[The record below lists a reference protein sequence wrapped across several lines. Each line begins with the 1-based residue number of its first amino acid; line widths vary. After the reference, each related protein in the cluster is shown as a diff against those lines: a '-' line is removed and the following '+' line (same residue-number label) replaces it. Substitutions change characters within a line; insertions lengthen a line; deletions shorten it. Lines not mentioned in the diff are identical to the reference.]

1 MFSPTSCEKNSE
13 QLVRQCLQNQYLNQ
27 PSRSLKCPHSELST
41 STKLLQ
47 KTIII
52 SKKTGRLGNRLQLY
66 AHLLAFA
73 LEKDLR
79 LLNPAFAEYSLFF
92 QGTADQ
98 RWGKFPKDPEAVSPS
113 EASRDWIYWSNR
125 AAYKLAKPLAISNNA
140 GIRVAKAQSSK
151 FIQTDSLWND
161 FIQES
166 WNILF
171 TQGLHFYSPGEW
183 FLRHGDTIRS
193 FLAPLNCYQEKA
205 IQFVT
210 QIKLQTDVL
219 VGVHL
224 RQTDY
229 QEFVGGRFFYSLNQY
244 LMKMLEIRRL
254 HHPRSCTFLICSDV
268 SWQEG
273 LKQDL
278 KCFSG
283 PRTVIGDLIA
293 LSKCDLI
300 LGPPSTFSG
309 WAAWYGKVPIH
320 FLENPTISLALDSF
334 EILPYPHGAFR
345 EEYAS
350 LG

>member
-98 RWGKFPKDPEAVSPS
+98 RWGKFPKDQDTVSPS
-113 EASRDWIYWSNR
+113 ETSREWIYWSNR

-151 FIQTDSLWND
+151 FIQIDSLWND

>member
-1 MFSPTSCEKNSE
+1 M
-13 QLVRQCLQNQYLNQ
+13 
-27 PSRSLKCPHSELST
+27 
-41 STKLLQ
+41 Q

-66 AHLLAFA
+66 AHWLAFA

-98 RWGKFPKDPEAVSPS
+98 RWGKFPKDQDTVSPS
-113 EASRDWIYWSNR
+113 ETSREWIYWSNR
-125 AAYKLAKPLAISNNA
+125 AAYKLAKPLAISKNA

-151 FIQTDSLWND
+151 LIQTDSLWND

-183 FLRHGDTIRS
+183 FVRHGDTIRS

-205 IQFVT
+205 TQFVT
-210 QIKLQTDVL
+210 QIKLHTDLL

-244 LMKMLEIRRL
+244 LMKMLEIRKL
-254 HHPRSCTFLICSDV
+254 YHPRSCTFLICSDV
-268 SWQEG
+268 SWQG
-273 LKQDL
+273 SLKQDL
-278 KCFSG
+278 QCFSG
-283 PRTVIGDLIA
+283 PGTVIGDLIA

>member
-41 STKLLQ
+41 SIKLLQ

-98 RWGKFPKDPEAVSPS
+98 RWGKFPKDQDTVSPS
-113 EASRDWIYWSNR
+113 ETSREWIYWSNR

-161 FIQES
+161 VIQES

>member
-1 MFSPTSCEKNSE
+1 M
-13 QLVRQCLQNQYLNQ
+13 
-27 PSRSLKCPHSELST
+27 
-41 STKLLQ
+41 Q

-66 AHLLAFA
+66 AHWIAFA
-73 LEKDLR
+73 LEKEVR

-92 QGTADQ
+92 QGTAAQ
-98 RWGKFPKDPEAVSPS
+98 RLGKFPKDQGSISSS
-113 EASRDWIYWSNR
+113 EAFREWIYWSNR
-125 AAYKLAKPLAISNNA
+125 AAYKLAKPLAVSKNSL
-140 GIRVAKAQSSK
+140 IRVAKAQSSK
-151 FIQTDSLWND
+151 FIQTDSLLND
-161 FIQES
+161 FLQES

-171 TQGLHFYSPGEW
+171 AQGLHFYSPGEW
-183 FLRHGDTIRS
+183 FVRHGDKIRS
-193 FLAPLNCYQEKA
+193 FLEPLNVYQEKA
-205 IQFVT
+205 TQLVT
-210 QIKLQTDVL
+210 KIKSQTDVL

-229 QEFVGGRFFYSLNQY
+229 KEFVGGRFFYSLEQY
-244 LMKMLEIRRL
+244 LMKMLEIRDL
-254 HHPRSCTFLICSDV
+254 YHPRKCSFLICSDV
-268 SWQEG
+268 QWEG
-273 LKQDL
+273 NLKRGL
-278 KCFSG
+278 AYFSG
-283 PRTVIGDLIA
+283 PGTLVGDLMA

-334 EILPYPHGAFR
+334 QILPYPHGAFR

>member
-1 MFSPTSCEKNSE
+1 M
-13 QLVRQCLQNQYLNQ
+13 
-27 PSRSLKCPHSELST
+27 
-41 STKLLQ
+41 Q

-66 AHLLAFA
+66 AHWIAFA
-73 LEKDLR
+73 LEKEVR

-92 QGTADQ
+92 QGTAAQ
-98 RWGKFPKDPEAVSPS
+98 RLGKFPKDRGAVSPS
-113 EASRDWIYWSNR
+113 EAFREWIYWSNR
-125 AAYKLAKPLAISNNA
+125 AAYKLAKPLAVSKNS

-151 FIQTDSLWND
+151 FIQTDSLLND
-161 FIQES
+161 FLQES

-183 FLRHGDTIRS
+183 FVRHGDKIRS
-193 FLAPLNCYQEKA
+193 FLEPLNVYQEKA
-205 IQFVT
+205 TQLVT
-210 QIKLQTDVL
+210 KIKSQTDVL

-229 QEFVGGRFFYSLNQY
+229 KEFVGGRFFYSLEQY
-244 LMKMLEIRRL
+244 LMKMLEIRDL
-254 HHPRSCTFLICSDV
+254 YHPRRCSFLICSDV
-268 SWQEG
+268 QWEG
-273 LKQDL
+273 NLKQGL
-278 KCFSG
+278 AYFSG
-283 PRTVIGDLIA
+283 PGNIVGDLMA

-334 EILPYPHGAFR
+334 QILPYPHGAFR

>member
-1 MFSPTSCEKNSE
+1 M
-13 QLVRQCLQNQYLNQ
+13 
-27 PSRSLKCPHSELST
+27 
-41 STKLLQ
+41 Q
-47 KTIII
+47 KTIVI

-66 AHLLAFA
+66 AHWIAFA
-73 LEKDLR
+73 LEKEVR
-79 LLNPAFAEYSLFF
+79 LLNPAFAEYSFF
-92 QGTADQ
+92 FRGTADQ
-98 RWGKFPKDPEAVSPS
+98 RLGKFPKDHGAVCPS
-113 EASRDWIYWSNR
+113 EAFREWIYWSNR
-125 AAYKLAKPLAISNNA
+125 AAYKLAKPLAISKNS

-151 FIQTDSLWND
+151 FIQTDSLLND
-161 FIQES
+161 FLQES

-183 FLRHGDTIRS
+183 FVRHGDKIRS
-193 FLAPLNCYQEKA
+193 FLEPLNVYQEKA
-205 IQFVT
+205 TQLVT
-210 QIKLQTDVL
+210 KIKSQTDVL

-229 QEFVGGRFFYSLNQY
+229 KEFVGGRFFYSLEQY
-244 LMKMLEIRRL
+244 LVKMLEIRDL
-254 HHPRSCTFLICSDV
+254 YHPRRCSFLICSDV
-268 SWQEG
+268 QWEG
-273 LKQDL
+273 NPKQGL
-278 KCFSG
+278 AYFSG
-283 PRTVIGDLIA
+283 PGTLVGDLMA

-334 EILPYPHGAFR
+334 QILPYPHGAFR

>member
-98 RWGKFPKDPEAVSPS
+98 RWGKFPKDQDTVSPS
-113 EASRDWIYWSNR
+113 ETSREWIYWSNR

-183 FLRHGDTIRS
+183 FVRHGDTIRS

>member
-1 MFSPTSCEKNSE
+1 M
-13 QLVRQCLQNQYLNQ
+13 
-27 PSRSLKCPHSELST
+27 
-41 STKLLQ
+41 Q

-66 AHLLAFA
+66 AHWIAFA
-73 LEKDLR
+73 LEKEVR

-92 QGTADQ
+92 LGTADQ
-98 RWGKFPKDPEAVSPS
+98 RLGKFPKEQGANSSS
-113 EASRDWIYWSNR
+113 EAFREWIYWSNR
-125 AAYKLAKPLAISNNA
+125 AAYKLAKPLAISKNS

-151 FIQTDSLWND
+151 FIQTDSLLND
-161 FIQES
+161 FLQES

-171 TQGLHFYSPGEW
+171 AQGLHFYSPGEW
-183 FLRHGDTIRS
+183 FVRHGDKIRS
-193 FLAPLNCYQEKA
+193 FLEPLNVYQEKA
-205 IQFVT
+205 TQLVT
-210 QIKLQTDVL
+210 KIKSQTDVL
-219 VGVHL
+219 VGVHM

-229 QEFVGGRFFYSLNQY
+229 KEFVGGRFFYSLEQY
-244 LMKMLEIRRL
+244 LMKMLEIRDL
-254 HHPRSCTFLICSDV
+254 YHPRRCSFLICSDAQ
-268 SWQEG
+268 WEG
-273 LKQDL
+273 NLKPGL
-278 KCFSG
+278 AYFSG
-283 PRTVIGDLIA
+283 PGTLVGDLMA

-334 EILPYPHGAFR
+334 QILPYPHGAFR

>member
-1 MFSPTSCEKNSE
+1 M
-13 QLVRQCLQNQYLNQ
+13 
-27 PSRSLKCPHSELST
+27 
-41 STKLLQ
+41 Q

-98 RWGKFPKDPEAVSPS
+98 RWGKFPKDQDTVSPS
-113 EASRDWIYWSNR
+113 ETSREWIYWSNR

-161 FIQES
+161 VIQES

>member
-41 STKLLQ
+41 SIKLLQ

-98 RWGKFPKDPEAVSPS
+98 RWGEFPGEKDAASPS
-113 EASRDWIYWSNR
+113 VASREWIYWLNR
-125 AAYKLAKPLAISNNA
+125 SAYKLAKPLAISKNA

-161 FIQES
+161 FFKES
-166 WNILF
+166 WSILF

-320 FLENPTISLALDSF
+320 FLENLIVPLALDSF
-334 EILPYPHGAFR
+334 QILPYPHGAFR

>member
-1 MFSPTSCEKNSE
+1 M
-13 QLVRQCLQNQYLNQ
+13 
-27 PSRSLKCPHSELST
+27 KCSYSGHST

-66 AHLLAFA
+66 AHWLAFA
-73 LEKDLR
+73 LEKEVR
-79 LLNPAFAEYSLFF
+79 ILNPAFAEYSVLF

-98 RWGKFPKDPEAVSPS
+98 RWGKFPGDIDAASPS
-113 EASRDWIYWSNR
+113 VASREWIYWLNR
-125 AAYKLAKPLAISNNA
+125 SAYKLAKPLAISKNA

-161 FIQES
+161 FFKES
-166 WNILF
+166 WSILF
-171 TQGLHFYSPGEW
+171 TQGLHFYSPGDW
-183 FLRHGDTIRS
+183 FVRHGDTIRS
-193 FLAPLNCYQEKA
+193 FLAPLNDYQEKA
-205 IQFVT
+205 TKFVK
-210 QIKLQTDVL
+210 QVKLQTDVL

-244 LMKMLEIRRL
+244 LMKMLEIREL
-254 HHPRSCTFLICSDV
+254 YQPRRCTFLICSDV
-268 SWQEG
+268 PWEG
-273 LKQDL
+273 SLKQDL
-278 KCFSG
+278 QCLSG
-283 PRTVIGDLIA
+283 PGTVIGDLMA
-293 LSKCDLI
+293 LSECDLI

-320 FLENPTISLALDSF
+320 FLENLIIPLALDSF
-334 EILPYPHGAFR
+334 QILPYPHGAFR

>member
-1 MFSPTSCEKNSE
+1 M
-13 QLVRQCLQNQYLNQ
+13 
-27 PSRSLKCPHSELST
+27 KCSYSGHST

-66 AHLLAFA
+66 AHWLAFA
-73 LEKDLR
+73 LEKEVR
-79 LLNPAFAEYSLFF
+79 IFNPAFAEYSVLF
-92 QGTADQ
+92 QGTTDQ
-98 RWGKFPKDPEAVSPS
+98 RWGKFPSDKDAISPS
-113 EASRDWIYWSNR
+113 LASREWIYWLNR
-125 AAYKLAKPLAISNNA
+125 SAYKLAKPLAISKNS

-161 FIQES
+161 LFNES

-171 TQGLHFYSPGEW
+171 TQGLHFYSPEEW

-193 FLAPLNCYQEKA
+193 FLTPLSGCQEKA
-205 IQFVT
+205 TQFVT
-210 QIKLQTDVL
+210 QMRAHTDVL

-229 QEFVGGRFFYSLNQY
+229 QEFVGGRFFYSLDQY
-244 LMKMLEIRRL
+244 LMKMLEIREL
-254 HHPRSCTFLICSDV
+254 YHPRECTFLICSDV
-268 SWQEG
+268 PWEG
-273 LKQDL
+273 SLKQDL
-278 KCFSG
+278 RCFSG
-283 PRTVIGDLIA
+283 PGTVIGDLMV

-334 EILPYPHGAFR
+334 QILPFPNGAFK

>member
-13 QLVRQCLQNQYLNQ
+13 QLARQCLQNQYLNQ

-98 RWGKFPKDPEAVSPS
+98 RWGKFPKDQDTVSPS
-113 EASRDWIYWSNR
+113 ETSREWIYWSNR

-193 FLAPLNCYQEKA
+193 FLAPLNCYQEK
-205 IQFVT
+205 IF
-210 QIKLQTDVL
+210 
-219 VGVHL
+219 L
-224 RQTDY
+224 R
-229 QEFVGGRFFYSLNQY
+229 
-244 LMKMLEIRRL
+244 
-254 HHPRSCTFLICSDV
+254 LI
-268 SWQEG
+268 E
-273 LKQDL
+273 
-278 KCFSG
+278 
-283 PRTVIGDLIA
+283 
-293 LSKCDLI
+293 
-300 LGPPSTFSG
+300 
-309 WAAWYGKVPIH
+309 
-320 FLENPTISLALDSF
+320 
-334 EILPYPHGAFR
+334 
-345 EEYAS
+345 
-350 LG
+350 

>member
-1 MFSPTSCEKNSE
+1 M
-13 QLVRQCLQNQYLNQ
+13 
-27 PSRSLKCPHSELST
+27 
-41 STKLLQ
+41 Q

-98 RWGKFPKDPEAVSPS
+98 RWGKFPKDQDTVSPS
-113 EASRDWIYWSNR
+113 ETSREWIYWSNR

>member
-1 MFSPTSCEKNSE
+1 M
-13 QLVRQCLQNQYLNQ
+13 
-27 PSRSLKCPHSELST
+27 KCPHSELST

-98 RWGKFPKDPEAVSPS
+98 RWGKFPKDQDTVSPS
-113 EASRDWIYWSNR
+113 ETSREWIYWSNR

>member
-41 STKLLQ
+41 SIKLLQ

-98 RWGKFPKDPEAVSPS
+98 RWGKFPKDQDTVSPS
-113 EASRDWIYWSNR
+113 ETSREWIYWSNR

>member
-1 MFSPTSCEKNSE
+1 M
-13 QLVRQCLQNQYLNQ
+13 
-27 PSRSLKCPHSELST
+27 KCSHSEHST
-41 STKLLQ
+41 STRLLQ

-66 AHLLAFA
+66 AHWLAFA
-73 LEKDLR
+73 LEKEVR

-125 AAYKLAKPLAISNNA
+125 AAYKLAKPLAISKNA
-140 GIRVAKAQSSK
+140 GLRVAKAQSSK
-151 FIQTDSLWND
+151 FIQTDSLWNE
-161 FIQES
+161 FIEES

-183 FLRHGDTIRS
+183 FVRHGDKIRS
-193 FLAPLNCYQEKA
+193 FLAPANGYQEKA
-205 IQFVT
+205 TQLVT
-210 QIKLQTDVL
+210 QIKSRADVL

-244 LMKMLEIRRL
+244 LMKMLEIREVY
-254 HHPRSCTFLICSDV
+254 HPRSCAFLICSDV
-268 SWQEG
+268 SWEG
-273 LKQDL
+273 SLKQDL
-278 KCFSG
+278 QCFSG
-283 PRTVIGDLIA
+283 PGTVIGDLIA

-309 WAAWYGKVPIH
+309 WAAWHGKVPIH
-320 FLENPTISLALDSF
+320 FLENPTISLSLDSF
-334 EILPYPHGAFR
+334 QILPYPHGAFR

>member
-1 MFSPTSCEKNSE
+1 M
-13 QLVRQCLQNQYLNQ
+13 
-27 PSRSLKCPHSELST
+27 
-41 STKLLQ
+41 Q

-66 AHLLAFA
+66 AHWIAFA
-73 LEKDLR
+73 LEKEVR

-98 RWGKFPKDPEAVSPS
+98 RLGKFPKDQGAVSPS
-113 EASRDWIYWSNR
+113 EAFREWIYWSNR
-125 AAYKLAKPLAISNNA
+125 AAYKLAKPLAISKNS

-151 FIQTDSLWND
+151 FIQTDSLLND
-161 FIQES
+161 FLQES

-183 FLRHGDTIRS
+183 FVRHGDKIRS
-193 FLAPLNCYQEKA
+193 FLEPLNVYQEKA
-205 IQFVT
+205 TQLVT
-210 QIKLQTDVL
+210 KLKSQTDVL

-229 QEFVGGRFFYSLNQY
+229 KEFVGGRFFYSLEQY
-244 LMKMLEIRRL
+244 LMKMLEIRDL
-254 HHPRSCTFLICSDV
+254 YHPRRCSFLICSDV
-268 SWQEG
+268 QWEG
-273 LKQDL
+273 NPKQGL
-278 KCFSG
+278 AYFSG
-283 PRTVIGDLIA
+283 PGTLVGDLMA

-334 EILPYPHGAFR
+334 QILPYPHGAFR

>member
-98 RWGKFPKDPEAVSPS
+98 RWGKFPKDQDTVSPS
-113 EASRDWIYWSNR
+113 ETSREWIYWSNR

-244 LMKMLEIRRL
+244 LMKMLEISRL